1 MDSCNIKGREVAMNR
16 GLKGGG
22 EYEKKKLRIIEEK
35 KRKQSGKKGR
45 EKTR

>member
-1 MDSCNIKGREVAMNR
+1 MDSCNIKGREVVMNR
-16 GLKGGG
+16 GPKGGG
-22 EYEKKKLRIIEEK
+22 EYEKKKLRIKEEK

>member
-22 EYEKKKLRIIEEK
+22 EYEKKTKNHRRKEK
-35 KRKQSGKKGR
+35 K
-45 EKTR
+45 TMW